1 MTRRELVGSLLAAAF
16 AAILLAVAADVVAAS
31 RGVARDDFRFET
43 ASSRQRE
50 LWEDVGI
57 LPGSVAARTLGLE
70 DDLAYRSATE
80 LFRSVQPGRFA
91 VADPRTESMRGQ
103 AQLVLTRASLAEDD
117 RRRRSSLLNYLG
129 VLPLDRAPTD
139 AGERAAVLQ
148 TAIGVLQNAVK
159 TDPAN
164 ADAKVNLELLLRDV
178 VAAGGPVNTPGGRPT
193 GGERS
198 GVGIAG
204 SSGY

>member
-1 MTRRELVGSLLAAAF
+1 
-16 AAILLAVAADVVAAS
+16 
-31 RGVARDDFRFET
+31 
-43 ASSRQRE
+43 
-50 LWEDVGI
+50 
-57 LPGSVAARTLGLE
+57 
-70 DDLAYRSATE
+70 
-80 LFRSVQPGRFA
+80 
-91 VADPRTESMRGQ
+91 MRGQ
-103 AQLVLTRASLAEDD
+103 AQLVLTRASLAEHDS
-117 RRRRSSLLNYLG
+117 RRRSSLLNFLG

-139 AGERAAVLQ
+139 AGERTGVLD

-164 ADAKVNLELLLRDV
+164 ADAKVNLELLLRDI
-178 VAAGGPVNTPGGRPT
+178 VATGGPANTPGGRPT

>member
-1 MTRRELVGSLLAAAF
+1 MSRRDAIGSALAATAAAVLLAAA
-16 AAILLAVAADVVAAS
+16 ADVIVAWRS
-31 RGVARDDFRFET
+31 VARDDFRFET
-43 ASSRQRE
+43 ASRPRS
-50 LWEDVGI
+50 LWEDPGA
-57 LPGSVAARTLGLE
+57 LPGSLAVHTLGLE
-70 DDLAYRSATE
+70 DDLEYRRAAA

-91 VADPRTESMRGQ
+91 VTDPRTESLRGE
-103 AQLVLTRASLAEDD
+103 AQLSLTRVSLAESDA
-117 RRRRSSLLNYLG
+117 RRRSSLLNFLG

-139 AGERAAVLQ
+139 AGERAGVLH
-148 TAIGVLQNAVK
+148 TAIGVFQNAVK

>member
-1 MTRRELVGSLLAAAF
+1 MTRRELIASLVAAAV
-16 AAILLAVAADVVAAS
+16 ALALVATAVDVLVAW
-31 RGVARDDFRFET
+31 RTVVRDDFRFDT
-43 ASSRQRE
+43 ASSRPTG
-50 LWEDVGI
+50 LWADPGT
-57 LPGSVAARTLGLE
+57 LPGSPGARALGL
-70 DDLAYRSATE
+70 DDDVAYRRAAAT
-80 LFRSVQPGRFA
+80 FRSVQPGRFA
-91 VADPRTESMRGQ
+91 VTDPRTESLRGQ
-103 AQLVLTRASLAEDD
+103 AQLVLTRASLAESD

-139 AGERAAVLQ
+139 AGERAGVLH
-148 TAIGVLQNAVK
+148 TAIGVLQNAVR

-178 VAAGGPVNTPGGRPT
+178 VSTGGPVNTPGGRPT

-204 SSGY
+204 SYGY

>member
-1 MTRRELVGSLLAAAF
+1 
-16 AAILLAVAADVVAAS
+16 
-31 RGVARDDFRFET
+31 
-43 ASSRQRE
+43 
-50 LWEDVGI
+50 
-57 LPGSVAARTLGLE
+57 
-70 DDLAYRSATE
+70 
-80 LFRSVQPGRFA
+80 
-91 VADPRTESMRGQ
+91 MRGQ
-103 AQLVLTRASLAEDD
+103 AQLVLTRASLAEHDS
-117 RRRRSSLLNYLG
+117 RRRSSLLNFLG

-139 AGERAAVLQ
+139 AGERTGVLD

-164 ADAKVNLELLLRDV
+164 ADAKVNLGGFLLRDI
-178 VAAGGPVNTPGGRPT
+178 VATGEHANTPGGRPT